1 MTAHIFN
8 DRLDDTFPA
17 TLSRP
22 TITGLLRQDLGFDG
36 VIVTDDLQMGAIAR
50 EYGLDQAITQAIEA
64 GADILVFGN
73 NLSYD
78 PEITQKAVAIIEDL
92 VQSGRISQTRIA
104 ESFTRIMALKK
115 KLQDFQKII

>member
-1 MTAHIFN
+1 ME
-8 DRLDDTFPA
+8 
-17 TLSRP
+17 
-22 TITGLLRQDLGFDG
+22 
-36 VIVTDDLQMGAIAR
+36 AIAR

-92 VQSGRISQTRIA
+92 VQSGRISQARIA

>member
-1 MTAHIFN
+1 
-8 DRLDDTFPA
+8 
-17 TLSRP
+17 
-22 TITGLLRQDLGFDG
+22 
-36 VIVTDDLQMGAIAR
+36 VTDDLQMEAIAR

-78 PEITQKAVAIIEDL
+78 PEITQKAITIIEDL
-92 VQSGRISQTRIA
+92 VQSGRISQARIA
-104 ESFTRIMALKK
+104 ESFARIMALKK